1 MKRKQREEPSCTR
14 VSQGDLP
21 EDHRV
26 ELRLPD
32 DFPEG
37 PAEVI
42 VPAARSNG
50 ENRAG
55 AAPEQQR
62 ALAALA
68 ELRSVQLTPE
78 EEEVL
83 DQLEAFRREH
93 PIRFSS
99 LTDED

>member
-1 MKRKQREEPSCTR
+1 MHAHKLKVT
-14 VSQGDLP
+14 VP

-42 VPAARSNG
+42 VLAAR
-50 ENRAG
+50 AG
-55 AAPEQQR
+55 GAERGQKQAR
-62 ALAALA
+62 AALA
-68 ELRSVQLTPE
+68 ELRSVELTSE
-78 EEEVL
+78 EKEIL
-83 DQLEAFRREH
+83 DQFEDFRREH
-93 PIRFSS
+93 PFRLSS

>member
-1 MKRKQREEPSCTR
+1 MEEPVVHAHKLKVTI
-14 VSQGDLP
+14 P

-42 VPAARSNG
+42 VLAARG
-50 ENRAG
+50 EGLDRK
-55 AAPEQQR
+55 Q
-62 ALAALA
+62 ALSALA
-68 ELRSVQLTPE
+68 ELRSVQLTPKE
-78 EEEVL
+78 KDIL
-83 DQLEAFRREH
+83 DQFESFQREH
-93 PIRFSS
+93 PFRLSS

>member
-1 MKRKQREEPSCTR
+1 MHAHKLKVT
-14 VSQGDLP
+14 VP

-42 VPAARSNG
+42 ILAARSNG
-50 ENRAG
+50 ENGVG
-55 AAPEQQR
+55 APPEQQR

-68 ELRSVQLTPE
+68 ELRSVPLTPE
-78 EEEVL
+78 EEEVF
-83 DQLEAFRREH
+83 DQFEAFRREH